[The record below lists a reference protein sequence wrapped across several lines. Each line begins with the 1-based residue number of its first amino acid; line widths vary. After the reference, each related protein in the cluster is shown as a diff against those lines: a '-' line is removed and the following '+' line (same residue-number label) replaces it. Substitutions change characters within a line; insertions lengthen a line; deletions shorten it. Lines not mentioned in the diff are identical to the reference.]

1 MRSTASPK
9 SLPVKSPHDEGA
21 GVRPLPT
28 AFACLRCQLTG
39 RRNMLCS
46 RADACKEL
54 PLVLPIGPVLLA
66 LWLATAIAFVVAI
79 WTR

>member
-1 MRSTASPK
+1 
-9 SLPVKSPHDEGA
+9 
-21 GVRPLPT
+21 
-28 AFACLRCQLTG
+28 
-39 RRNMLCS
+39 MLCS
-46 RADACKEL
+46 RADSCKEL